1 MSLGPVMTG
10 IAGSELDRVESE
22 VLRHPGVGGVILFS
36 RNYRCRRQ
44 LRVLCDA
51 IHALR
56 QPPLLIAVD
65 HEGGRV
71 QRFRDGFSALPAAAR
86 YGRLHDRDPGLA
98 RSIARAGG
106 WVMAVELRAA
116 GVDFSFAPVLDLGR
130 GASAAIGD
138 RAFHRDPDVV
148 TTLARAFLAGM
159 RDAEVGGIGK
169 HFPGHGGVAVDS
181 HHALPVDRRSYEDL
195 LLSDLVPF
203 ERLAASELAGV
214 MPAHVVFECLDD
226 RPAGFSR
233 RWIGDVL
240 RGGLGFE
247 GVVFSDD
254 LDMAA
259 AAVGGDHVDRA
270 RAALEAGCDMVLVCN
285 DWPAAVAVVEG
296 LTTGSDPV
304 RAARMARLH
313 GRGAT
318 SFEKLA
324 SNASYRSAVAGLS
337 SLVREPELGLGDD
350 RLA

>member
-10 IAGSELDRVESE
+10 IAGCELDRVESE
-22 VLRHPGVGGVILFS
+22 VLRHPSVGGVILFS

-44 LRVLCDA
+44 LRALCDA

-71 QRFRDGFSALPAAAR
+71 QRFRDGFSPLPAAAQ

-98 RSIARAGG
+98 RRAARAGG
-106 WVMAVELRAA
+106 WVAAAELRAA

-130 GASAAIGD
+130 GVSTVIGD

-148 TTLARAFLAGM
+148 TALARAFLAGM
-159 RDAEVGGIGK
+159 RDAEVGGVGK
-169 HFPGHGGVAVDS
+169 HFPGHGGVAADS
-181 HHALPVDRRSYEDL
+181 HHALPVDHRSYEDL
-195 LLSDLVPF
+195 RLSDLVPF
-203 ERLAASELAGV
+203 ERLAASDLAGV
-214 MPAHVVFECLDD
+214 MPAHVVYECLDD

-240 RGGLGFE
+240 RGELGFQ
-247 GVVFSDD
+247 GIVFSDD

-270 RAALEAGCDMVLVCN
+270 RAALEAGCDVVLVCN
-285 DWPAAVAVVEG
+285 DRPAAVAVAEG
-296 LTTGSDPV
+296 LKTGPDPV

-313 GRGAT
+313 GRGTA

-324 SNASYRSAVAGLS
+324 SDAAYRSAVAELS
-337 SLVREPELGLGDD
+337 PLVREPELGLGDD

>member
-98 RSIARAGG
+98 CRIARAGG

-296 LTTGSDPV
+296 LKTDPDPV

>member
-98 RSIARAGG
+98 CRIARAGG

-296 LTTGSDPV
+296 LKTGPDPV

-318 SFEKLA
+318 SFEKLV